1 MRGSKR
7 DLILNGALVLG
18 QEIGF
23 EALTFEALAEHVG
36 LTRGGIVYHFATKQ
50 DLLEAISAR
59 LLENWR
65 TEAERAL
72 GGPVGQADRAAR
84 IRALAISV
92 IDGRILPGELAF
104 ILSGDPQ
111 ARALARAWEELRRE
125 WVGDPAELSP
135 HQRVA
140 LLALDGWWAHRAT
153 SGEDTA
159 PCDQAT
165 RDLIID
171 MAAGGPEGPALP
183 SPLPA
188 EGPRRGTMGP

>member
-7 DLILNGALVLG
+7 DLILDGALTLG

-50 DLLEAISAR
+50 DLLEAIAVR
-59 LLENWR
+59 LLESWR

-111 ARALARAWEELRRE
+111 ARALARAWEELHRE

-171 MAAGGPEGPALP
+171 MAAGGPEGPTLP